1 MNRTGI
7 VGAMDEEVGI
17 LKNEMRVTE
26 VKIIA
31 NMNFYI
37 GAIEGK
43 EVVLV
48 RCGIG
53 KVNAAICT
61 QILISVFA
69 VNTVIN
75 IGVAGAVKDNLDV
88 LDIVIS
94 TDVQQHDF
102 DVTGFGYKLGEIPG
116 MGRSVFP
123 ADKNLIKRA
132 LYASEKVL
140 NGNKVIEGRIVSGDV
155 FVSDITLKQNLLKN
169 FKACCTEMEGAAVG
183 HVCYVNNIPFV
194 IIRVMSDKA
203 DGSAHDNFNEFVYQ
217 AANYS
222 KNIVK
227 IMLKEYKIDNE

>member
-1 MNRTGI
+1 MSRIGI
-7 VGAMDEEVGI
+7 IGAMDEEVDI
-17 LKNEMRVTE
+17 LKNEMEIKGIKT
-26 VKIIA
+26 IA

-37 GAIEGK
+37 GAIENR
-43 EVVLV
+43 EIILV

-61 QILISVFA
+61 QILISVFTVEA
-69 VNTVIN
+69 VIN
-75 IGVAGAVKDNLDV
+75 IGVAGAVKDDLDV

-102 DVTGFGYKLGEIPG
+102 DVTGFGYKLGEIPR
-116 MGRSVFP
+116 MEKSIFQ
-123 ADKNLIKRA
+123 ADKGLIKKA
-132 LYASEKVL
+132 LYASKKIL
-140 NGNKVIEGRIVSGDV
+140 DNNKAIEGRIVSGDI
-155 FVSDITLKQNLLKN
+155 FVSDIVLKQNLLKN
-169 FKACCTEMEGAAVG
+169 FDAYCTEMEGAAVG
-183 HVCYVNNIPFV
+183 HTCYVNNIPFV

-227 IMLKEYKIDNE
+227 IILKKYKVNQE